1 MNDYKFLTADSSILD
16 LIIGGIIAIG
26 SSKLISF
33 LESIDREL
41 KDAEN

>member
-1 MNDYKFLTADSSILD
+1 MCFTDDSSILD

-26 SSKLISF
+26 SIKYIIF